1 MDVHELIAIFHP
13 ATHVVET
20 VSLEGKLYTALVLIL
35 SPELKDIHSQLTLYP
50 DDQLIACANAFTRD
64 LLDST
69 DLIGAYIV
77 ADMRT
82 VWRAESRIDENITEQ
97 RNVKTIDDIAKAL
110 DASPILRKILAFY
123 VSDAFTEQL
132 NS

>member
-1 MDVHELIAIFHP
+1 
-13 ATHVVET
+13 
-20 VSLEGKLYTALVLIL
+20 
-35 SPELKDIHSQLTLYP
+35 
-50 DDQLIACANAFTRD
+50 
-64 LLDST
+64 
-69 DLIGAYIV
+69 
-77 ADMRT
+77 MRT